1 MFLEIRR
8 IAGLVASISIFV
20 IGPFLVTSA
29 MAEDPYLKK
38 NNSWISLS
46 GTVKSGS
53 ATAFNL
59 DYGDGIVTVE
69 MDDGT
74 RDHDSYKPVPGDK
87 VTVNGRIDDDLY
99 EKTSIEASS
108 VYVEKL
114 GTLFFASSVD
124 EEDFLTA
131 TTTPVM
137 ISATVVQ
144 GLVTDVDDHEFN
156 LDTGFKTL
164 TVEVSKMSY
173 NPLDDEGF
181 QKIEVGDLVR
191 VTGRIDRSFFEGRQL
206 IAEAVTKLID

>member
-1 MFLEIRR
+1 MFSEIRR
-8 IAGLVASISIFV
+8 IAGLVVSISLFA
-20 IGPFLVTSA
+20 IGPLLVTSA

-46 GTVKSGS
+46 GTVKSVS

-74 RDHDSYKPVPGDK
+74 GDNNNYKPAPGDK
-87 VTVNGRIDDDLY
+87 VTVTGRIDDDLY

-114 GTLFFASSVD
+114 GTLFFASAVD
-124 EEDFLTA
+124 EEDFLTS
-131 TTTPVM
+131 TTTPVI
-137 ISATVVQ
+137 ISSTVVQ

-156 LDTGFKTL
+156 LDTGLKTL
-164 TVEVSKMSY
+164 RVEVNKMAY
-173 NPLDDEGF
+173 NPLDDQGF
-181 QKIEVGDLVR
+181 QKIEAGDLVR

-206 IAEAVTKLID
+206 IAETVTKLID